1 MEAIFHEKQEGALCA
16 QHCLNSLLQGPYFN
30 AVDLASIAKDLDEV
44 ERQRMAEGN
53 VNGDDYLN
61 FMQQPSSN
69 MDDTGYFSI
78 QVICK
83 ALEVWN
89 LEMLPYNSP
98 LAEEIRSNPCS
109 QSAFICNQQNHWLSI
124 RKIGGQW
131 FNLNS
136 IKAYPQ
142 LISDTYLSLLLAQL
156 QMEGY
161 SIFIVVGILPDCEA
175 HQLLTMCPVSQDDYK
190 LFVEKERAK
199 NKNKSKT
206 SNGNHSGGTL
216 NESNETITDPV
227 DETETYVTADE
238 TAVRNKRLKYFEKL
252 QQKSEDDPKKNISN
266 EKEDENKSACNDLS
280 QLSEEDM
287 LKIAMEMSMQQS
299 IT

>member
-1 MEAIFHEKQEGALCA
+1 
-16 QHCLNSLLQGPYFN
+16 
-30 AVDLASIAKDLDEV
+30 
-44 ERQRMAEGN
+44 
-53 VNGDDYLN
+53 
-61 FMQQPSSN
+61 
-69 MDDTGYFSI
+69 
-78 QVICK
+78 
-83 ALEVWN
+83 
-89 LEMLPYNSP
+89 
-98 LAEEIRSNPCS
+98 
-109 QSAFICNQQNHWLSI
+109 
-124 RKIGGQW
+124 
-131 FNLNS
+131 
-136 IKAYPQ
+136 
-142 LISDTYLSLLLAQL
+142 
-156 QMEGY
+156 MEGY

-190 LFVEKERAK
+190 LFVEKECGK

-206 SNGNHSGGTL
+206 SNGNHSGGTS
-216 NESNETITDPV
+216 NESNETITDSV